1 MDYAII
7 LASMTV
13 ALAIGA
19 NDIAN
24 AIGTT
29 IGSNALS
36 YRRGI
41 LLAGAAV
48 CVGALIGGSGTID
61 TIGKGIIDT
70 SAIETRILAAAL
82 LSSAFT
88 VGIATYL
95 SLPVSATQSL
105 VGALTGT
112 GLAMGIKMNECVVM
126 EIAMVWALLPLL
138 AMSLSFILFFIFR
151 FIFNRLLTDRAM
163 LYETV
168 IRGLIIISGLFVA
181 FSLGTNNIGNV
192 VGVIDANN
200 ALNLELAVVIGAI
213 FITMGS
219 LIFSKRVI
227 MTIGRGITTLDPL
240 RAFVSQFSASVAV
253 IICTYIGVPVSLSQ
267 AIVGGIVGVGLTKG
281 RSSVDGQF
289 IFRIIGSWIL
299 TPIISGSLMYLLY
312 IFIL

>member
-1 MDYAII
+1 MDYVII

-13 ALAIGA
+13 ALAIGS

-36 YRRGI
+36 YRRAI

-48 CVGALIGGSGTID
+48 CLGALIGGSSTID
-61 TIGKGIIDT
+61 TMGNGIIDT
-70 SAIETRILAAAL
+70 SAIETRVLVVAL
-82 LSSAFT
+82 LSSAFA

-95 SLPVSATQSL
+95 SFPVSTTQSL
-105 VGALTGT
+105 VGALAGT
-112 GLAMGIKMNECVVM
+112 GLAMGIGMNDSVVI
-126 EIAMVWALLPLL
+126 EISVVWALLPLVS
-138 AMSLSFILFFIFR
+138 MSLSFALFFIFR
-151 FIFNRLLTDRAM
+151 FIFNRLLQDRAM

-168 IRGLIIISGLFVA
+168 IRGLVILSGLFVA

-192 VGVIDANN
+192 VGAIDANDAMN
-200 ALNLELAVVIGAI
+200 VNLAIVMGAI
-213 FITMGS
+213 FITLGS

-240 RAFVSQFSASVAV
+240 RAFVSQFSSSIAV
-253 IICTYIGVPVSLSQ
+253 IICTYVGVPVSLSQ

-281 RSSVDGQF
+281 RSSLDGHF
-289 IFRIIGSWIL
+289 ILRIMGSWVL
-299 TPIISGSLMYLLY
+299 TPLISGSLMYVMY
-312 IFIL
+312 RFIL